1 MGERQG
7 EGGGPG
13 RRRVHH
19 GGTVSGPGPRA
30 DGPDLHLLLADAL
43 RSGAVDGEGERRAVE
58 AFRVARDAG
67 THRARTRRRDDWR
80 PRERARLR
88 RSLKAT
94 LTLSLAGLTLGGVAF
109 AAIGTVGSSHHADR
123 THARPSAS
131 ATPAPSVR
139 PSLISAPPVASSAE
153 DRPAT
158 AKDTEAHCRAYEK
171 VKGNGK
177 ALESTAWQRLISAA
191 GGEAKVAAYCAA
203 QLGGGTAATTGAPDG
218 KGKGAGG
225 HGRSGNAKNAGKGHG
240 KNGQGGPS

>member
-19 GGTVSGPGPRA
+19 GGTVSGPGPRP
-30 DGPDLHLLLADAL
+30 DGPDLHVLLADAL
-43 RSGAVDGEGERRAVE
+43 RPGAVDSEGERRAVA
-58 AFRVARDAG
+58 AFRDARDAG
-67 THRARTRRRDDWR
+67 TYRARTRRRDDWR
-80 PRERARLR
+80 PRAHARVR

-109 AAIGTVGSSHHADR
+109 AAIGTVGSSHHADSPR
-123 THARPSAS
+123 TRPSAS
-131 ATPAPSVR
+131 VTRTPSTRPSVTA
-139 PSLISAPPVASSAE
+139 SAAK

-191 GGEAKVAAYCAA
+191 GGETKVAAYCAG
-203 QLGGGTAATTGAPDG
+203 QLGGQTTPTTGTPNG
-218 KGKGAGG
+218 KDKETGGPAKSGK
-225 HGRSGNAKNAGKGHG
+225 AKNAGKGHG
-240 KNGQGGPS
+240 KNG